1 MMDDPLTIAS
11 STDKMSPDASSAEA
25 TIALLVDSLTAIPE
39 YASPFI
45 PIYEALGTSTEPA
58 QASLLRPPR
67 LTPSRGQ
74 VLHGGKLLTLRA
86 LRTHSHLLRGCTDL
100 ARDET
105 AAIHQVIVSCK
116 QIFPTPLPALPLG
129 F

>member
-1 MMDDPLTIAS
+1 MINDPPAIAS
-11 STDKMSPDASSAEA
+11 STDNLSVDSLSADASSVEA
-25 TIALLVDSLTAIPE
+25 TIALLIDSLTAVPE

-58 QASLLRPPR
+58 QAALLRP
-67 LTPSRGQ
+67 
-74 VLHGGKLLTLRA
+74 LTLRA

-100 ARDET
+100 VRDET
-105 AAIHQVIVSCK
+105 AAIHQVIASCK
-116 QIFPTPLPALPLG
+116 QITPTPLPALPLG